1 MKKGER
7 RTAIKGSENRKL
19 TRIAHISYYHPPAD
33 FVLEGRD
40 GKVAIPLNGV
50 PIPLEDEYFATL
62 GESTPSYDAIGTG
75 IYTALRSN
83 PDCQFNEFYAGLLK
97 EAYPHLVSELATY
110 IVMLDKK
117 DVDVPYLDR
126 KINYLK
132 IVGLMQPD
140 DYRVPMEIGMAYL
153 DKGMQLS
160 ALQFTTVSLYRAEK
174 FLARAVE
181 LQPNDL
187 KALYNLGEVS
197 YILGRYDAAT
207 ALWTRAL
214 KGELTEEQSL
224 TLKRRLQKI
233 ADGNLS
239 PVPAIDYLEVVATA
253 FTQYQE
259 GEVEEAA
266 ALLLDV
272 IDDSYF
278 CEEFPIAEMWYI
290 LGLCYKQMAMPK
302 YSEQYLGEA
311 LKINPECVE
320 AQQALEGL
328 YS

>member
-50 PIPLEDEYFATL
+50 PIPLEEDYFATL

-140 DYRVPMEIGMAYL
+140 DYQLYL
-153 DKGMQLS
+153 ILQQLHIHW
-160 ALQFTTVSLYRAEK
+160 
-174 FLARAVE
+174 
-181 LQPNDL
+181 
-187 KALYNLGEVS
+187 G
-197 YILGRYDAAT
+197 
-207 ALWTRAL
+207 
-214 KGELTEEQSL
+214 
-224 TLKRRLQKI
+224 KI
-233 ADGNLS
+233 
-239 PVPAIDYLEVVATA
+239 
-253 FTQYQE
+253 
-259 GEVEEAA
+259 
-266 ALLLDV
+266 
-272 IDDSYF
+272 
-278 CEEFPIAEMWYI
+278 IAW
-290 LGLCYKQMAMPK
+290 
-302 YSEQYLGEA
+302 
-311 LKINPECVE
+311 
-320 AQQALEGL
+320 
-328 YS
+328 